1 MPSSTFNPR
10 QRLSI
15 LTNASLGHDVS
26 AAFQAS
32 SSSQQERAHV
42 YGETAAPP
50 PSPIDFSFPSSVQ
63 GEDARRRTSSQHT
76 ILSPHS
82 LN

>member
-1 MPSSTFNPR
+1 MPSATFNPR

-26 AAFQAS
+26 AALSVKTAS
-32 SSSQQERAHV
+32 RASQQRGYV

-50 PSPIDFSFPSSVQ
+50 PSPIDFSFAGASSASSSMK
-63 GEDARRRTSSQHT
+63 EERRGSESS
-76 ILSPHS
+76 
-82 LN
+82 

>member
-1 MPSSTFNPR
+1 MPSATFNPR

-26 AAFQAS
+26 AALSLKIS
-32 SSSQQERAHV
+32 SNAAQQRSHV

-50 PSPIDFSFPSSVQ
+50 PSPIDFSFAGAS
-63 GEDARRRTSSQHT
+63 
-76 ILSPHS
+76 
-82 LN
+82 N

>member
-1 MPSSTFNPR
+1 MPSATFNPR

-26 AAFQAS
+26 AALSVKTAS
-32 SSSQQERAHV
+32 SASQQRGYV

-50 PSPIDFSFPSSVQ
+50 PSPIDFSFAGASSASSMK
-63 GEDARRRTSSQHT
+63 EERRGSESS
-76 ILSPHS
+76 
-82 LN
+82 

>member
-1 MPSSTFNPR
+1 MPSATYNPR

-26 AAFQAS
+26 AALSQKTAADAS
-32 SSSQQERAHV
+32 AAYQRSIV

-50 PSPIDFSFPSSVQ
+50 PSPIDFSFSHAGSGMKEERRGSESS
-63 GEDARRRTSSQHT
+63 
-76 ILSPHS
+76 
-82 LN
+82 